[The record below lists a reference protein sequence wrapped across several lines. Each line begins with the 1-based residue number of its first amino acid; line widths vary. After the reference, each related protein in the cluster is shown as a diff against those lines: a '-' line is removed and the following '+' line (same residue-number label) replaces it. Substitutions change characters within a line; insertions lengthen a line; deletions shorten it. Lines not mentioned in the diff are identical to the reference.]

1 MRYFVVLLSI
11 LLVSSAPAQAPR
23 PSATLRSIL
32 LEQLHSIHDKQEW
45 FVPVN
50 NAVAGL
56 TPEQARAVPAP
67 GAHSAGMLANHLLL
81 WNTESLARFNGETP
95 KEVTNNDETFN
106 SFNAASWPQTVAQL
120 DAVLTAWEKAVANA
134 DDAKLTKWAST
145 ISHVA
150 THNAYHVG
158 QILYVRKL
166 QGNWNPD
173 KGVKL

>member
-1 MRYFVVLLSI
+1 MLAVPSF
-11 LLVSSAPAQAPR
+11 AQTAKTTP
-23 PSATLRSIL
+23 PPATLRSIL
-32 LEQLHSIHDKQEW
+32 LAQLHSVHDKQEW

-50 NAVAGL
+50 NALAGL

-67 GAHSAGMLANHLLL
+67 GAHSVGMLANHLLL
-81 WNTESLARFNGETP
+81 WNTDSLMRFNGETP

-106 SFNAASWPQTVAQL
+106 SFDAASWPQTVAKL
-120 DAVLTAWEKAVANA
+120 DAVLTAWEQAVTTA
-134 DDAKLTKWAST
+134 DDAKLTKWAPT

-158 QILYVRKL
+158 QILYARKL
-166 QGNWNPD
+166 LGTWDAD